1 MRNEF
6 FDTLLKRRRQPA
18 RSQAAVFFGEWRAVA
33 VVAVGV
39 LSGLSLQGQGRVFL
53 ANSASSGV
61 SNCYQFPN
69 PPFYACEPLPLGT
82 RFSVGL
88 YYAPDGEQ
96 PHLLLRPTTSISPLP
111 GRFNG
116 GTRTTPTSTPPGGYA
131 MFQVKIWET
140 AFGATFEEALN
151 APPQG
156 GNMSRLGI
164 SKLMRVRTGGF
175 GIPPT
180 VASQLPLRPI
190 EVTPYPDCLSP
201 PLPSPY
207 ILGPGDVTNTLGTSV
222 LFEAS
227 PGPNDC
233 VIEGWQWYLNGAPL
247 GWATM
252 PELYIPSVQFSD
264 AGRYS
269 VSGRIW
275 WGSGN
280 RSLETRLSVVAA
292 LSLSTR
298 GSGTVQAEPNQA
310 TFAPYTNVV
319 ITATPAPGH
328 DLLKWSGDATG
339 KANPLVVMMD
349 TNKTI
354 TAHFALKPR
363 LEILAPA
370 PALGG
375 RLRLT
380 GEVNAIYTVMQSE
393 NLEIWLPF
401 LAVTNTIGTADF
413 DFPAATNQSR
423 FFKAIRFP

>member
-1 MRNEF
+1 MRTEV

-18 RSQAAVFFGEWRAVA
+18 RSQAAAFFGEWRAVA
-33 VVAVGV
+33 VAAVGV
-39 LSGLSLQGQGRVFL
+39 LSGLSLQGQGWVSL

-61 SNCYQFPN
+61 SNCYGLGY
-69 PPFYACEPLPLGT
+69 PPVYACEPLPLGT

-96 PHLLLRPTTSISPLP
+96 PYLLLRPTTSIYPLP
-111 GRFNG
+111 GRFIG
-116 GTRTTPTSTPPGGYA
+116 GTRTTPASTPPGAYA

-140 AFGATFEEALN
+140 AFGTTFEEALN

-156 GNMSRLGI
+156 GSMSRLGI
-164 SKLMRVRTGGF
+164 SKLMRVRTGAVV
-175 GIPPT
+175 P
-180 VASQLPLRPI
+180 AALPLRPI

-201 PLPSPY
+201 CLPSPY
-207 ILGPGDVTNTLGTSV
+207 ILGPSDVTNTLGTAV

-227 PGPNDC
+227 PGPDDC
-233 VIEGWQWYLNGAPL
+233 AIEGWQWYLNGAPL

-269 VSGRIW
+269 VGGRIW

-298 GSGTVQAEPNQA
+298 GNGTVQPDPNQA
-310 TFAPYTNVV
+310 TFAPDTNVV

-339 KANPLVVMMD
+339 KGNPLVVMMD
-349 TNKTI
+349 TNKAI

-370 PALGG
+370 PVWGG

-380 GEVNAIYTVMQSE
+380 GEANAIYSVVQSE
-393 NLEIWLPF
+393 NLVLWEPF
-401 LAVTNTIGTADF
+401 LTVTNATGTADF
-413 DFPAATNQSR
+413 DAPGPTNHSR